1 MKLSLLFGIFPPHI
15 YDTIVSNSTGGIQY
29 AADALQ
35 KSIIAGLGALDV
47 DFNIFNLPFVG
58 SYPKRFSESKIG
70 NYEFSYDI
78 QETKFWVLPLT
89 LQPFVENAVK
99 HGVLPL
105 KQGGTL
111 WISSRKTKSG
121 VEVEIKDNGVGFD
134 TRKFWSELDNTKSVG
149 MKSAIYRLESE
160 MGAACKIK
168 SSQKSGESGTCIL
181 IQIPERK

>member
-1 MKLSLLFGIFPPHI
+1 MEQKDYSKLIPFMEE
-15 YDTIVSNSTGGIQY
+15 
-29 AADALQ
+29 
-35 KSIIAGLGALDV
+35 LDY
-47 DFNIFNLPFVG
+47 IETYL
-58 SYPKRFSESKIG
+58 KLEAIRFEGKLHV
-70 NYEFSYDI
+70 EYDI